1 MSTNEIKIEEYKS
14 LRSSIDMHM
23 KLIPQIFALMVATTS
38 AIFGYGINS
47 KNPLVFLAP
56 ILIIIPCS
64 YLILAQMN
72 ELMLKGTYILKKY
85 EQDFQGW
92 ECTLFKKREF
102 KERNKK
108 RLISKAP
115 EDALAFVLII
125 DLLLLLCFGGYLYF
139 NSVLKVSQILSF
151 LYPWKMVLVIAI
163 AFIILILIILILNI
177 GMLKA
182 YTSEKEKE
190 YSKILDEL
198 NKVN

>member
-14 LRSSIDMHM
+14 LRSSIDLHM

-92 ECTLFKKREF
+92 ECTLFKIREF

-163 AFIILILIILILNI
+163 AFIILILNI